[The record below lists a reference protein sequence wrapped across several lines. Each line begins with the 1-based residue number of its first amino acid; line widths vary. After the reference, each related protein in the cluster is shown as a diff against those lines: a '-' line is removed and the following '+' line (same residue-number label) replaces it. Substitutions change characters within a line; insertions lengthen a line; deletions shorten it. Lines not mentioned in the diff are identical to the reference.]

1 VSTRRKSADK
11 QSLKLPTELVV
22 EMRGEAQRL
31 DKSLSWVAQEA
42 WRRARDRIRELPG
55 IGEVG

>member
-22 EMRGEAQRL
+22 EMRAEATRL
-31 DKSLSWVAQEA
+31 EKSLSWVAQEA
-42 WRRARDRIRELPG
+42 WRRARARIRELPG
-55 IGEVG
+55 VSEVG